1 MDISS
6 LPLIRKTCCEG
17 LSFLVG
23 GLSKVWVEEE
33 EDEEVALE
41 PTPLF
46 NDVFFNRTELERK
59 GLLEAELGV
68 DVEGEG
74 GATLCP
80 WTLRSS
86 GLSERNEVALR
97 LKSSVRMSVLSRSM
111 GDPLDSEY
119 STPKWRRWAR
129 AWLERPLRV
138 SNQAPH
144 NLHMMSVFE
153 SISIAMS
160 RGKESGGKSRQRKS
174 GEKQKINRCY

>member
-1 MDISS
+1 MKCIKSPRGMDISS

-17 LSFLVG
+17 FSFLVG
-23 GLSKVWVEEE
+23 GLSKVWEEEE
-33 EDEEVALE
+33 EDVEVALA

-59 GLLEAELGV
+59 GLLEAEVGV
-68 DVEGEG
+68 DLEDEE

-80 WTLRSS
+80 WTLKSS
-86 GLSERNEVALR
+86 GLSERKEEALR
-97 LKSSVRMSVLSRSM
+97 LKSSVSMSVFSRSM

-119 STPKWRRWAR
+119 STPKWRRCAR

-144 NLHMMSVFE
+144 NLHMMSVLE
-153 SISIAMS
+153 SISIAIS
-160 RGKESGGKSRQRKS
+160 RGEESSK
-174 GEKQKINRCY
+174 GE